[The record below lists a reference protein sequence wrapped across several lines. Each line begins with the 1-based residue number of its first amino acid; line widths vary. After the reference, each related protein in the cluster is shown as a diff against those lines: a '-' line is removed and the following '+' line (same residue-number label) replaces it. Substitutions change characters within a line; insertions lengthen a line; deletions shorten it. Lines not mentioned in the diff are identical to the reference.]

1 MLQLPHSSKESR
13 GEPGDSALCDGEDDV
28 EVMADMTEDMEGC
41 RENLTQRSVMLA
53 AFVFVTTSFVLVLFL
68 LLLLFLLFFVVAA
81 AVFCLLFLFLGWAWV
96 GGQGC
101 YFFFE
106 TWQATSI
113 NL

>member
-1 MLQLPHSSKESR
+1 MLQLPHSSKENR
-13 GEPGDSALCDGEDDV
+13 GEPGDSGLCDGEDDV
-28 EVMADMTEDMEGC
+28 EVMADMTEDMEGR

-53 AFVFVTTSFVLVLFL
+53 AFVFVTTCFVLVLFL
-68 LLLLFLLFFVVAA
+68 LLLFFV
-81 AVFCLLFLFLGWAWV
+81 CLLFLFSGWAWV

-101 YFFFE
+101 YFFFFFFFE